1 MSDPVGN
8 PKCWFSHAKAHF
20 KASAG
25 IIALYRSIRR
35 INRLFDMLV
44 LIYYIIFMMP
54 DIDRYGKNLVRIPS
68 IFLVRSGPT
77 FFTCFEFVLVMS

>member
-8 PKCWFSHAKAHF
+8 PNCWFSHAKAHF

-35 INRLFDMLV
+35 IDRLFDMLV

-54 DIDRYGKNLVRIPS
+54 DIYRYEENPVRTPS
-68 IFLVRSGPT
+68 IF
-77 FFTCFEFVLVMS
+77 